1 VSGMSK
7 WIHMIERLESNLFQY
22 TQKENTIESV
32 LDKVKLSLDQKENT
46 LLLVERYV
54 DVYMPIRV

>member
-1 VSGMSK
+1 MSGMSK

>member
-1 VSGMSK
+1 
-7 WIHMIERLESNLFQY
+7 MIERLESNLFQY
-22 TQKENTIESV
+22 TQKENSIQNILE
-32 LDKVKLSLDQKENT
+32 KVKLSLDQKENT